1 MDHLIKF
8 FSPGLSNLYS
18 LSLSDNRLSYLHP
31 EALSCCPQLVRLNLG
46 HNLLSR
52 LPGNMFS
59 VTRSLAFISL
69 EDNLLTSWPPI
80 SGKNKKNQTRFRHQ
94 REKAI
99 LFDKMIASVRKFKY
113 LLPFFN
119 LLFLDDEGICNEK
132 LLYQV

>member
-59 VTRSLAFISL
+59 VTRSLAILSL

-80 SGKNKKNQTRFRHQ
+80 SGENKKNQNKLRHQ
-94 REKAI
+94 RIKSYT
-99 LFDKMIASVRKFKY
+99 F
-113 LLPFFN
+113 
-119 LLFLDDEGICNEK
+119 
-132 LLYQV
+132 